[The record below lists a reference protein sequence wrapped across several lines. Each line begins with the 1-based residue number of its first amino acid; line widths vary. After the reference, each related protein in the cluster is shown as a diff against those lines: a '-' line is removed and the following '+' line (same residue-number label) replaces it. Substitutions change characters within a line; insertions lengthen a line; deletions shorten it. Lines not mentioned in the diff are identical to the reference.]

1 MLLTLISNLYKIK
14 WELLTDKDPNVIHHA
29 ANYVTKAKEELEKKI
44 EVAEMHLFEDE
55 EEEEDIDE

>member
-1 MLLTLISNLYKIK
+1 
-14 WELLTDKDPNVIHHA
+14 LTDKDPNVIHHA